1 MTCTVQAAIKQ
12 LEVLGK
18 QIQVPVFSMGA
29 DVNPVTIAKEA
40 VAHAIK
46 HGNDPV
52 ILDTA
57 GRLHIDEQLM
67 DELANIK
74 SGSKSDGNTSCC
86 RRNDRS
92 GRSKRRKII

>member
-1 MTCTVQAAIKQ
+1 
-12 LEVLGK
+12 
-18 QIQVPVFSMGA
+18 MGA

-57 GRLHIDEQLM
+57 GRLHIDEAAYGRAL
-67 DELANIK
+67 L
-74 SGSKSDGNTSCC
+74 NT
-86 RRNDRS
+86 
-92 GRSKRRKII
+92 KRK